1 MAETEQGLRISQ
13 MMEGDRL
20 AGLFGVEVEEASGE
34 YTRVSAVVKEEFLN
48 GHRVAH
54 GGFVFSL
61 ADVAFALTVNAKSDA
76 VAAQWSLNQFRS
88 GVLGD
93 RLTAECRT
101 LHDGRRL
108 RVVELLVTNSEG
120 KIVAKGQATAVPV
133 DLQQLKR

>member
-1 MAETEQGLRISQ
+1 MI
-13 MMEGDRL
+13 EGDRL
-20 AGLFGVEVEEASGE
+20 AALLGVVVEEASGT
-34 YTRVSAVVKEEFLN
+34 YTRVAAVVREEFLN

-88 GVLGD
+88 GVLGEK
-93 RLTAECRT
+93 LTAECRI

-133 DLQQLKR
+133 DAQQLKR